1 MNRPKSIFAVC
12 DLEVEYAYNFMD
24 YMNQKKNIPFEVQ
37 AFTGPDVLCEYAREH
52 PIEILLISGKAM
64 CDAVKQ
70 LKVGMLVILSEGVH
84 NPDLDQYPSVYKY
97 QSSDSVIR
105 EVMSCYGADKAPHQK
120 SPVLKRE
127 TRIIGIYSPIGRT
140 QKTSFALTLGQV
152 LAKDRAVLYLNL
164 ENFSGF
170 DDLMEQSFEHTLSD
184 LLYFTRQE
192 NVNLAY
198 KMGGMIQSIQNLD
211 FVPPALSPMDIQ
223 STTYEEWAMLLDMI
237 AMDSSYEYLIL
248 DLGDGVSDLFRILES
263 CEQIYVPIRSDIISL
278 SKLNQFE
285 HLLATWGHDKL
296 LERMNKVK
304 LPFHTINRTGRAY
317 FENLVWSELGDYVRS
332 LLRKEENT

>member
-1 MNRPKSIFAVC
+1 MNRSKSIFAVC
-12 DLEVEYAYNFMD
+12 DLEVEYAYNFME

-37 AFTGPDVLCEYAREH
+37 AFTGPDVLCEYAWEH

-105 EVMSCYGADKAPHQK
+105 EVMSCYGAEKAPHQK
-120 SPVLKRE
+120 PPVLKKG
-127 TRIIGIYSPIGRT
+127 TRVIGIYSPIGRT

-170 DDLMEQSFEHTLSD
+170 DELMEQSFEHTLSD

-192 NVNLAY
+192 NVNLSY

-223 STTYEEWAMLLDMI
+223 STTYEEWVMLLDMVTL
-237 AMDSSYEYLIL
+237 DSSYEYLIL
-248 DLGDGVSDLFRILES
+248 DLGDGVNDLFRILES
-263 CEQIYVPIRSDIISL
+263 CEQIYVPVRNDIISL
-278 SKLNQFE
+278 SKINQFE
-285 HLLATWGHDKL
+285 HLLGTWGHEKIL
-296 LERMNKVK
+296 GHMKKVK

-317 FENLVWSELGDYVRS
+317 FENLVWSELGDFVRS
-332 LLRKEENT
+332 LLRKEESS